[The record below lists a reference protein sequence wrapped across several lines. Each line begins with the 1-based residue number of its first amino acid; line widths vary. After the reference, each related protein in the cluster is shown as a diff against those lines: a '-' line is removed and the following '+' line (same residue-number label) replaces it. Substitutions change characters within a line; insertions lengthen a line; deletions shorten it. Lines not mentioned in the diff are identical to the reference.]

1 MSREIRG
8 LTSIRTLRKVKHR
21 SIPRSEGT
29 DDAEIYLLK
38 NNLILAKKEKGAID
52 ERKKT
57 IEKKISEIEERV
69 AELESNAK
77 KRRPKNRSVPPAIKS
92 SMRVMKVDY

>member
-29 DDAEIYLLK
+29 DDAELYLLK
-38 NNLILAKKEKGAID
+38 NNLILAKREKGAI
-52 ERKKT
+52 EKRKET
-57 IEKKISEIEERV
+57 VDTKIIEIEGRI
-69 AELESNAK
+69 AELESRAK
-77 KRRPKNRSVPPAIKS
+77 KKRPKKRPAQPAMKS